1 MQYDIY
7 YHDDFDGRASAAMM
21 LAFLKS
27 RGDGIARYVPLTY
40 GFEKAWLAADLSK
53 KKHPAIVVDFLYH
66 PKAAWW
72 FDHHPTGFRKEAWR
86 SAFRPD
92 AQHHYD
98 RSYGSACHLVY
109 DALVRD
115 FGWKPPRH
123 LKELARV
130 LDVFDSAK
138 YPSARVTIEMKG
150 PAYEVGAFI
159 EALDHTVAEDKFLI
173 GRLAAEPLARVAKA
187 PRVARAVKAL
197 RKKMARSLAF
207 YKKNIEKFGSVT
219 FVDATKDPL
228 NGFLRYAPYYFYPRS
243 MYGIRIREKG
253 KGVWYLGVG
262 ANPWRRSENRFEL
275 GKLMR
280 ERYGGGGHK
289 GIGATEFRTRA
300 DAMKVVEVF
309 KKLLDR

>member
-27 RGDGIARYVPLTY
+27 RGDGIAQYVPLTY

-53 KKHPAIVVDFLYH
+53 KKHPAIVQFSCH

-72 FDHHPTGFRKEAWR
+72 FGRHPTGFRKEAWR

-92 AQHHYD
+92 AQRSYD

-130 LDVFDSAK
+130 LDVFDW
-138 YPSARVTIEMKG
+138 RNI
-150 PAYEVGAFI
+150 
-159 EALDHTVAEDKFLI
+159 
-173 GRLAAEPLARVAKA
+173 
-187 PRVARAVKAL
+187 L
-197 RKKMARSLAF
+197 RP
-207 YKKNIEKFGSVT
+207 V
-219 FVDATKDPL
+219 
-228 NGFLRYAPYYFYPRS
+228 
-243 MYGIRIREKG
+243 
-253 KGVWYLGVG
+253 
-262 ANPWRRSENRFEL
+262 
-275 GKLMR
+275 
-280 ERYGGGGHK
+280 
-289 GIGATEFRTRA
+289 
-300 DAMKVVEVF
+300 
-309 KKLLDR
+309 